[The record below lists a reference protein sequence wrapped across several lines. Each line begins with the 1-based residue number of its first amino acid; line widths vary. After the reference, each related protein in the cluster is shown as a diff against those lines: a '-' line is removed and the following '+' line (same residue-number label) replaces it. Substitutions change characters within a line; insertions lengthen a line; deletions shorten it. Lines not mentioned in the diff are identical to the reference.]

1 MQDFVHQPQDSLYRD
16 LFGFQGLGF
25 RIQGSLRGC
34 RVQGSRVQGLGFRRV
49 WGVQGLGFQGL
60 YFGSNY
66 LGPMFL
72 SYGQPIGHK
81 VVPFGGSQIEFY
93 KVLGGAGDLV
103 SKVIS
108 RVIIGVTPFRVL
120 ITLLITYLLS
130 PLPLQVIVGYLGYH
144 GGQLAGLGMRWLS
157 YPEIPIPLN

>member
-1 MQDFVHQPQDSLYRD
+1 MDPK
-16 LFGFQGLGF
+16 
-25 RIQGSLRGC
+25 
-34 RVQGSRVQGLGFRRV
+34 
-49 WGVQGLGFQGL
+49 
-60 YFGSNY
+60 Y

-72 SYGQPIGHK
+72 SYGQPIGPK
-81 VVPFGGSQIEFY
+81 VVPFGGSYLEFY

-130 PLPLQVIVGYLGYH
+130 PLPLQVIPKRNYFGAYGNRVTKEKKYKLVFHNGSIKKKY
-144 GGQLAGLGMRWLS
+144 
-157 YPEIPIPLN
+157 